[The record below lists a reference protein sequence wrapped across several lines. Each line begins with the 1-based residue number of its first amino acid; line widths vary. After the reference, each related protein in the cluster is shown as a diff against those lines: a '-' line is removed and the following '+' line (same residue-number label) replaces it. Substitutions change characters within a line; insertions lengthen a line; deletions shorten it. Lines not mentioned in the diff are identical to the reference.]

1 MATYDPE
8 NPPTEGIPA
17 DPLPSEIKEGDSADT
32 DQYDDTRDKVSLLER
47 LRHRKF
53 NNA

>member
-8 NPPTEGIPA
+8 NPPKEGIPA
-17 DPLPSEIKEGDSADT
+17 DPLPPKIEEGDSVDT

-47 LRHRKF
+47 FLHRKF
-53 NNA
+53 V